1 MGNLEQRMEV
11 VESSIKMA
19 GLATKEVL
27 TFDEAAAFTGLSKS
41 YLYKLTSGQKI
52 PHYKPAG
59 KILYFYRAELQA
71 WLLQNRV
78 STTDEITGKAQA
90 YCMGNKKGGQNV

>member
-1 MGNLEQRMEV
+1 MNIQERLET
-11 VESSIKMA
+11 VESAVKMA

-27 TFDEAAAFTGLSKS
+27 TFDEAASFTGLSKS

-59 KILYFYRAELQA
+59 KIVYFNREELQA

-78 STTDEITGKAQA
+78 STTDEIASKAQN
-90 YCMGNKKGGQNV
+90 YCMGNKKGG